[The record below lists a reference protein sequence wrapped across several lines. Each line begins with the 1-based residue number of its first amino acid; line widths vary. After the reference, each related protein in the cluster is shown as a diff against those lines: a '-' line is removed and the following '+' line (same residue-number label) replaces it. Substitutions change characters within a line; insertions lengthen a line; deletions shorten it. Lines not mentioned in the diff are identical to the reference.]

1 VGKYSVYSFDNPYLE
16 EGDENKYSATVI
28 MDEARE
34 RWRTGNW
41 RAKRESF
48 SLERSELTG
57 RDADEEAGGGE
68 LIEKKP
74 DPARPPAS
82 RFRLDIKKDL
92 MGETISLKK
101 LSELSYSPTYRP
113 QGNLDEHLVTPMSTM
128 QRYDV
133 LAGDLESPPED
144 LSFLSDA
151 DSRMRRELEKSGEKK
166 DGSLRRSSRRLERSL
181 SERRAALISIL
192 PDTETAQARQIV
204 RESQRRK
211 QRMDAEIGRDT
222 KAREKA
228 EEEKKKNRRN
238 IYAVPVRNPD
248 DDIID
253 MRDLS
258 VLRADRMPKQYGLD
272 ADRPDLP
279 EFESETR
286 HWSRI
291 TSDNPSWSEVQ
302 QHTEHLTPS
311 DMEDE
316 PESRRAHYVD
326 DVEYDPEQPFRPVFG
341 LEPRERL
348 YSDEVGRFENEYN
361 EKNGIS
367 SSRVQEIMEKEYRGR
382 WIPPEYY
389 ADDRLVNAWFN
400 DLSRGALEGED
411 FLDWAYRKRM
421 EAAEARRM
429 AEEQRRRSEAAMR
442 ARRQRS
448 APPPRPDRREDERR
462 RYQQARDMG
471 YRQGQQ
477 MAERDRRRDADHHQ
491 SRGRDYDRRQDSGR
505 DRRDYESDRRRD
517 TRSRSGYQGMYPD
530 LFGADDRRPRYDAP
544 RRDFDDYDDYD
555 YTDRRRPYYDD

>member
-1 VGKYSVYSFDNPYLE
+1 MGKYSVYSFDNPYLE

-48 SLERSELTG
+48 SLQRSELTG
-57 RDADEEAGGGE
+57 RDVHEEAGGGE

-74 DPARPPAS
+74 EGSRPRSS
-82 RFRLDIKKDL
+82 RFRLDVKKDL
-92 MGETISLKK
+92 MGDTISLKK
-101 LSELSYSPTYRP
+101 LSELSYSPNYRP
-113 QGNLDEHLVTPMSTM
+113 QGNLDEQLVTPMSTM

-144 LSFLSDA
+144 LSFLTDA
-151 DSRMRRELEKSGEKK
+151 DSRLQRELEKSGKKK
-166 DGSLRRSSRRLERSL
+166 DGTLRRDTRRLERSL

-211 QRMDAEIGRDT
+211 QRMDAEIGRDL
-222 KAREKA
+222 KAIEKA
-228 EEEKKKNRRN
+228 EEEKKRKRRN
-238 IYAVPVRNPD
+238 IYAVRATHSQD
-248 DDIID
+248 ELID

-258 VLRADRMPKQYGLD
+258 VLRSSRMPHQYGLNTEG
-272 ADRPDLP
+272 RELP

-291 TSDNPSWSEVQ
+291 TSDNPSWSEIQ
-302 QHTEHLTPS
+302 QHTEHASPS
-311 DMEDE
+311 DLEDE
-316 PESRRAHYVD
+316 PESRTAHYVD
-326 DVEYDPEQPFRPVFG
+326 DVEYDPENPYRPIFG
-341 LEPRERL
+341 AEPRERL

-367 SSRVQEIMEKEYRGR
+367 SSRIQEIMEKEYRGR

-400 DLSRGALEGED
+400 DLSRGAVEGED

-421 EAAEARRM
+421 EAANARRA
-429 AEEQRRRSEAAMR
+429 AEEHRRRSEEAMR
-442 ARRQRS
+442 ARHRRS
-448 APPPRPDRREDERR
+448 APPPRPDRRDEERR
-462 RYQQARDMG
+462 YRQAMEMG

-477 MAERDRRRDADHHQ
+477 LADHGRDRDRDRDRDRRPPA
-491 SRGRDYDRRQDSGR
+491 RG
-505 DRRDYESDRRRD
+505 
-517 TRSRSGYQGMYPD
+517 GYRGMYPD
-530 LFGADDRRPRYDAP
+530 LFGQESRRSAPPRDFDDRYDDRY
-544 RRDFDDYDDYD
+544 DDYDDYGD
-555 YTDRRRPYYDD
+555 PRDRRRLPYYDD